1 MKMMMILFNNPRRT
15 KMLIFSSTEKHS
27 YIVSLE
33 NFSTLKA
40 FHDAGV
46 DVSSFADFM
55 TDINYDMDSAYTI
68 LYDGLEVLFDNF
80 KEYSPYEL
88 EDDDDYSKDI
98 KKYLSEN
105 NINTESERYFFCSN
119 QQLNEICRNEKYYQ
133 VLKKSFDEEN
143 GFKSSITEGDLYL
156 LSDGQI
162 VFTIEFIISGSSI
175 ATVSIKI
182 LNKIKELYEQM
193 VGETDEACN

>member
-1 MKMMMILFNNPRRT
+1 
-15 KMLIFSSTEKHS
+15 MLIFSSTEKHS

>member
-1 MKMMMILFNNPRRT
+1 
-15 KMLIFSSTEKHS
+15 
-27 YIVSLE
+27 
-33 NFSTLKA
+33 
-40 FHDAGV
+40 
-46 DVSSFADFM
+46 M